1 MNRWVRLI
9 ALAGCLPIAAAAQDT
24 TSVRAADTDST
35 LPPKVAPTVTLSLAE
50 AIDRARG
57 NSPIYRQTLNN
68 AGPARWGVR
77 NAYGSFLPSVT
88 ASADANNGAVRCS
101 AVPASARPRCDRRA
115 RI

>member
-1 MNRWVRLI
+1 MNRWVGLI

-24 TSVRAADTDST
+24 TSVRAPDSSVSSVRAADST
-35 LPPKVAPTVTLSLAE
+35 IAPKVAPTVTLSLAE

-77 NAYGSFLPSVT
+77 NAYGSLLPSVSVGSGLQVGCT
-88 ASADANNGAVRCS
+88 TYRF
-101 AVPASARPRCDRRA
+101 
-115 RI
+115 